1 MLHKLSVEGMPVNV
15 IRTKH
20 NKTTVDIIQE
30 KKNSVYS
37 QNQKGKKEKEKKRM
51 HTFINVMPE
60 VSPKGLGTELNW
72 KNNCPAFM
80 WHSFGP

>member
-37 QNQKGKKEKEKKRM
+37 QNQKGKRKK
-51 HTFINVMPE
+51 
-60 VSPKGLGTELNW
+60 KGCT
-72 KNNCPAFM
+72 
-80 WHSFGP
+80 HSST

>member
-37 QNQKGKKEKEKKRM
+37 QNQKGKKEKEKKKDAHIHQRNARS
-51 HTFINVMPE
+51 F
-60 VSPKGLGTELNW
+60 PKRARNRARLE
-72 KNNCPAFM
+72 K
-80 WHSFGP
+80 